1 MSLSAPP
8 HPGHARRDPWV
19 LAATMLL
26 FPAFQGLA
34 QTAVPLLMAEL
45 RVAES
50 VIGLIQAI
58 PGVAALLAGAPMALL
73 ANTRF
78 RRAGL
83 IGSFALGLAASVAF
97 LWARDP
103 LTLIV
108 PQLLVGLAAAAFY
121 AQVMPSAFR
130 LASGERQ
137 ERLQGRLTMTQG
149 LGFFAGP
156 LIAGYLS
163 GIEYAYAFAAGAVL
177 AAGGLLAS
185 LGLSP
190 SRAIEGA
197 GGLRAV
203 LASYGRLYGVLTRR
217 PAVLLGTAYTFLNI
231 GTILVMGGSFFLV
244 HASLI
249 GVSAFVASALLSGRE
264 VLGSAARLGYSQ
276 ISRRFGPVRVLS
288 VGTLIGGAT
297 LAFLPRATDPLS
309 LGAIALGTGIGFAL
323 MPPAVNMLSGA
334 SAAPEEQSYAVV
346 SLNVGNFGAQTALAP
361 IFGGLLTWL
370 GYPVAYPLIAVVW
383 CALAIVL
390 LWAGLRLPPR
400 PSQATD
406 QRE

>member
-78 RRAGL
+78 RR
-83 IGSFALGLAASVAF
+83 